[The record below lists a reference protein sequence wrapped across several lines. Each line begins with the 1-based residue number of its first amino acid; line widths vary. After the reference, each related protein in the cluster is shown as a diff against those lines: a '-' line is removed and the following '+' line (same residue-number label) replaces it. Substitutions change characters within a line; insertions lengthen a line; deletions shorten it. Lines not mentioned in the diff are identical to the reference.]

1 MKKLIL
7 LILIVF
13 STFVFSQTKKK
24 NSQTSSLISCH
35 YCGKKFNRNNGYVV
49 PLGTTTA
56 KPYKLVMENIVLARQ
71 AGYSEKNLQTYLL
84 GIKRGEYY
92 CSQKCT
98 RLSGY
103 TIENF

>member
-7 LILIVF
+7 LILIAF
-13 STFVFSQTKKK
+13 STFLFSQTKMKK
-24 NSQTSSLISCH
+24 SQTSSLTSCH
-35 YCGKKFNRNNGYVV
+35 YCSKKFNKNNGYVV
-49 PLGTTTA
+49 LLGTKTA

-71 AGYSEKNLQTYLL
+71 AGYSEKNLQTYLQ

-98 RLSGY
+98 HLSGY
-103 TIENF
+103 KIENF